1 MPKPLRPSRPAAHR
15 RTQALARGAL
25 LVAVALAISCKR
37 APAPAAGEQELLPY
51 RQAHIDWRAAA
62 GQELVLAMN
71 QHMETDAL
79 RPQLARFEALTG
91 VHARVE
97 SYPENELHQK
107 TLVDL
112 VSRKG
117 GFDVIMMDFMFTPQ
131 YAKAGLIEPLDPL
144 LGDGAQTDAAW
155 LAASDFVPALLDA
168 ARYDDKLWALPFTSE
183 TTLLFYRKD
192 LFAAAGLQPPDTFTD
207 LAMAAKKLH
216 HPPEVAG
223 IGLRGARGQGM
234 NVYVWTG
241 FLRGFGGDFFE
252 RFPAP
257 SPAELRPTL
266 TSQAAVEATALYA
279 SLLKESGP
287 RGAANWTWL
296 ETLSGMQEGRIA
308 MCIDASNFGPAVD
321 DPKKSA
327 TAGKWGVAA
336 VPRGPGG
343 RHPSIYTHT
352 LAINAASRHKRAAW
366 LFLQFATSREAQRER
381 ALETGEP
388 TRTSLWQDPEIAR
401 RLERVG
407 DGAWMK
413 LSLASL
419 AQAKAD
425 YRPRFP
431 RWREVG
437 DILGIAVQEVVA
449 GEKDAAPALG
459 AAQAEIEKALARPE
473 GSPAGPGR

>member
-1 MPKPLRPSRPAAHR
+1 MSIAPRRLFRALLAAVALTILTIGCKREPTPAAGD
-15 RTQALARGAL
+15 QALATYR
-25 LVAVALAISCKR
+25 R
-37 APAPAAGEQELLPY
+37 A
-51 RQAHIDWRAAA
+51 RIDWRAAA

-91 VHARVE
+91 VHARIE

-112 VSRKG
+112 ASQKG

-131 YAKAGLIEPLDPL
+131 YATAGLIEPLDAML
-144 LGDGAQTDAAW
+144 SDGAQTDAEWFAID
-155 LAASDFVPALLDA
+155 DFVPALLDA
-168 ARYDDKLWALPFTSE
+168 ARFGGKLWALPFTSE

-192 LFAAAGLQPPDTFTD
+192 LLAAAGIKPPDTYAE
-207 LAMAAKKLH
+207 LAEAAKKLH
-216 HPPEVAG
+216 RPPQIAG

-241 FLRGFGGDFFE
+241 FLRGFGGQFFE

-266 TSQAAVEATALYA
+266 TSQAAVDATSLYA
-279 SLLKESGP
+279 SLLRDSGP

-296 ETLSGMQEGRIA
+296 ETLSGMQEGRVA
-308 MCIDASNFGPAVD
+308 MCIDASNFGPAMD

-327 TAGKWGVAA
+327 TAGKWGYAE

-352 LAINAASRHKRAAW
+352 LAINARSRHKQAAW
-366 LFLQFATSREAQRER
+366 LFLQFSTSREAQRER

-388 TRTSLWQDPEIAR
+388 TRTSVWQDAELAR
-401 RLERVG
+401 RMERVG
-407 DGAWMK
+407 GGSWMK
-413 LSLASL
+413 LSLL
-419 AQAKAD
+419 ALGQAKAD
-425 YRPRFP
+425 YRPRFE

-437 DILGIAVQEVVA
+437 DLVGIAVQQVVA
-449 GEKDAAPALG
+449 GEKDATSALG
-459 AAQAEIEKALARPE
+459 EAQAEVEKTLREGTAR
-473 GSPAGPGR
+473 

>member
-1 MPKPLRPSRPAAHR
+1 MAAHR
-15 RTQALARGAL
+15 ISHQTPLAPRLVALGAL
-25 LVAVALAISCKR
+25 ICALVASGASCKR
-37 APAPAAGEQELLPY
+37 APAPAAAEPELLPY
-51 RQAHIDWRAAA
+51 RAAHIDWRVAA
-62 GQELVLAMN
+62 GETLVLAMN

-112 VSRKG
+112 ASHKG

-131 YAKAGLIEPLDPL
+131 YATAGLIEPLDGL
-144 LGDGAQTDAAW
+144 LADAASTDAAW
-155 LAASDFVPALLDA
+155 LAPGDFVPALLDA
-168 ARYDDKLWALPFTSE
+168 ARYDGKLWALPFTSE
-183 TTLLFYRKD
+183 TTLLFYRRD
-192 LFAAAGLQPPDTFTD
+192 LLAEAGIQPPDTFAE
-207 LAMAAKKLH
+207 LAEAARKLH
-216 HPPEVAG
+216 RPPRVAG

-257 SPAELRPTL
+257 DGELRPAL
-266 TSQAAVEATALYA
+266 RSPAAVDATSLYA
-279 SLLKESGP
+279 ALLRDSGP

-296 ETLSGMQEGRIA
+296 ETLSGMLEGRVA

-327 TAGKWGVAA
+327 TAGKWGVAP

-343 RHPSIYTHT
+343 RYPSIYTHT

-366 LFLQFATSREAQRER
+366 LLLQFATSREAQRER
-381 ALETGEP
+381 AMETGEP
-388 TRTSLWQDPEIAR
+388 TRTSLWKDPELAR
-401 RLERVG
+401 RMDHVG
-407 DGAWMK
+407 GGAWMK

-419 AQAKAD
+419 AEARAD

-431 RWREVG
+431 KWREVG
-437 DILGIAVQEVVA
+437 DLVGIAVQQAVA
-449 GEKDAAPALG
+449 GEKDAASALA
-459 AAQAEIEKALARPE
+459 AAQTEIDKALHP
-473 GSPAGPGR
+473 

>member
-1 MPKPLRPSRPAAHR
+1 MVLPR
-15 RTQALARGAL
+15 RHFLATLGASAL
-25 LVAVALAISCKR
+25 LGACKKAAPTVRDEELAPYKR
-37 APAPAAGEQELLPY
+37 A
-51 RQAHIDWRAAA
+51 RIDWRSAA
-62 GQELVLAMN
+62 GQEIVLAMN

-79 RPQLARFEALTG
+79 RLQLGRFEALTG
-91 VHARVE
+91 IHPRIE

-112 VSRKG
+112 ASQKG

-131 YAKAGLIEPLDPL
+131 YARGGLIEPLDPL
-144 LGDGAQTDAAW
+144 LADASENDAEW
-155 LAASDFVPALLDA
+155 LALGDFVPALLDA
-168 ARYDDKLWALPFTSE
+168 ARFEGKLWALPFTSE

-192 LFAAAGLQPPDTFTD
+192 LLAAAGLTPPETFDD
-207 LAMAAKKLH
+207 LAAAAKKLH
-216 HPPEVAG
+216 VPDKVAG

-241 FLRGFGGDFFE
+241 FLRGFGGQFFE

-257 SPAELRPTL
+257 MTELKPAL
-266 TSQAAVEATALYA
+266 TSQAAIDATNAYA
-279 SLLKESGP
+279 SLLRDSGP

-308 MCIDASNFGPAVD
+308 MCIDASNFGPVID

-327 TAGKWGVAA
+327 TAGKWGYAP

-352 LAINAASRHKRAAW
+352 LAINAKSRHKKAA
-366 LFLQFATSREAQRER
+366 LRLLQFATSREAQRER

-388 TRTSLWQDPEIAR
+388 TRTSVWQDPELSR
-401 RLERVG
+401 RMDRVG
-407 DGAWMK
+407 GGAWMTR
-413 LSLASL
+413 SLASL
-419 AQAKAD
+419 AESKPD
-425 YRPRFP
+425 YRPRFE

-437 DILGIAVQEVVA
+437 DLVGIAVQQVIA
-449 GEKDAAPALG
+449 GEKDARAALTSAEVEIRRALG
-459 AAQAEIEKALARPE
+459 
-473 GSPAGPGR
+473 